1 MVISN
6 LSRRRTPLER
16 HHDEVINHLLDGT
29 PSPEIAKLYGV
40 SKTAVFIFKARH
52 EEELNE
58 MRLKVAEQSKEL
70 AIAEKVN
77 RIAEYGH
84 LYGLMRSDVDENG
97 LFVTEVRH
105 EKDSDVTIETRDF
118 RANLVK
124 EMRGTLRS
132 VAEETGQLPRPEVN
146 IDARTLATFTIK
158 FDSPAIA
165 EHNVTNE
172 IEVTKEIEN
181 GST

>member
-1 MVISN
+1 MTLTS

-16 HHDEVINHLLDGT
+16 HHDEVINHLLDST
-29 PSPEIAKLYGV
+29 PTAEIASLYGV
-40 SKTAVFIFKARH
+40 SKQAVFIFKVRH
-52 EEELNE
+52 EAELDE
-58 MRLKVAEQSKEL
+58 MRLKVAEQSKAL
-70 AIAEKVN
+70 AIAEKVY

-84 LYGLMRSDVDENG
+84 IYDLMNE
-97 LFVTEVRH
+97 EVAQH
-105 EKDSDVTIETRDF
+105 GIIETNSEGNRFF